1 MSLKVRYDYDFLDH
15 TNLITDTNLL
25 EDSPSSQVVNYEG
38 DQMEDLEETSEN
50 LRTQVNNFPIKLL
63 KGVLNKHNVSILNSS
78 ETLNKNIFFSY
89 RLNNNEVT
97 EKIDQV
103 EQF

>member
-1 MSLKVRYDYDFLDH
+1 LKIRYDYDFLEY
-15 TNLITDTNLL
+15 TNLTTDTNLL
-25 EDSPSSQVVNYEG
+25 ENLYSPQIVNYEG

-50 LRTQVNNFPIKLL
+50 LRTQVNNFPVKLL
-63 KGVLNKHNVSILNSS
+63 KGVLNKHNVSLLNSS

-89 RLNNNEVT
+89 RLNKKEVT

>member
-1 MSLKVRYDYDFLDH
+1 
-15 TNLITDTNLL
+15 
-25 EDSPSSQVVNYEG
+25 
-38 DQMEDLEETSEN
+38 MEDLEETSEN
-50 LRTQVNNFPIKLL
+50 LRTQVSNFPVKLL
-63 KGVLNKHNVSILNSS
+63 KGTLNKHNVSLLNSNTS
-78 ETLNKNIFFSY
+78 LNKNILFSY

>member
-1 MSLKVRYDYDFLDH
+1 LKIRYDYDFLEY
-15 TNLITDTNLL
+15 TNLTTDTNLL
-25 EDSPSSQVVNYEG
+25 ENLYSPQIVNYEG

-50 LRTQVNNFPIKLL
+50 LRTQVNNFPVKLL
-63 KGVLNKHNVSILNSS
+63 KGVLNKHNVSLLNSS